1 MLAPGAVSRLKAA
14 FSRQWQKSVCRR
26 LLDQPKGARYMAEVR
41 QNKISYLGD
50 GASIC
55 MFLLITSSMR
65 IRKLVVNEPRRT
77 LAICSLKACN
87 VCHLLSGFYG
97 KIVSQQRIEL

>member
-1 MLAPGAVSRLKAA
+1 
-14 FSRQWQKSVCRR
+14 
-26 LLDQPKGARYMAEVR
+26 MAELP
-41 QNKISYLGD
+41 QHQIFWLGD
-50 GASIC
+50 RTSIY
-55 MFLLITSSMR
+55 MFLLITSSMK

-97 KIVSQQRIEL
+97 KAVYQQRTDL